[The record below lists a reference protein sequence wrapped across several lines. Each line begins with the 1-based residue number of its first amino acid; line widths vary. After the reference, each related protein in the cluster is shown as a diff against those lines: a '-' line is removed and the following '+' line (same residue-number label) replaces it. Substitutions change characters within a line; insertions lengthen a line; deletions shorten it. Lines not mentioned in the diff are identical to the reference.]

1 MQRKQLEL
9 NSHEEFCCIPFSEM
23 SFRAGTQFVDSLL
36 TKIFTL
42 CVTCVISY
50 QSILSLQRLRENV
63 FVKFPLSVFQV
74 IKHKNFKSRLDFDM
88 AVHAALEE
96 AGVELVCL
104 AGFMRIVTGEF
115 VRKWRGRLLN
125 IHPSLLPSFKGMHAH
140 KLVLEAGV
148 RISGCTVHFVEVSA
162 VRTTLNFITFPT
174 VPKKLQI

>member
-1 MQRKQLEL
+1 MHFIFRDV
-9 NSHEEFCCIPFSEM
+9 FSGGNADCGF
-23 SFRAGTQFVDSLL
+23 SINQNFHA
-36 TKIFTL
+36 L
-42 CVTCVISY
+42 CYMCYFLPVY
-50 QSILSLQRLRENV
+50 ILSLQRLRENV

-74 IKHKNFKSRLDFDM
+74 IKHKDFKSRLDFDM

-174 VPKKLQI
+174 VPKKLQM

>member
-1 MQRKQLEL
+1 MKSSVAFHFPRCLFGRE
-9 NSHEEFCCIPFSEM
+9 
-23 SFRAGTQFVDSLL
+23 RSLWIL
-36 TKIFTL
+36 YYMCYFL
-42 CVTCVISY
+42 PVY
-50 QSILSLQRLRENV
+50 ILSLQRLRENV

-74 IKHKNFKSRLDFDM
+74 IKHKDFKSRLDFDM

-174 VPKKLQI
+174 VPREFKEFKGKRFEL